1 MAIDKGKVISV
12 TSVKGG
18 VGKTTILL
26 NLAGI
31 YYMMKKKVLIIDFDL
46 YSGGVAALLNVKN
59 NKDIF
64 QLMDSISNGRFSCLS
79 DYVTSYNKGIDV
91 IASPRDPRQAM
102 KTQNKYIPLILDM
115 AKEEYDVVL
124 VDTTHIIDERNL
136 LILDNSYMSL
146 FVITNDLIDLKNMK
160 SLMSIFKDASK
171 TNYLV
176 CLNQARDTGRDYL
189 SLFDIR
195 NIIKTNI
202 DYTISRNFYIKNIDK
217 YVLDGEILTM
227 NKNILRFHGTDIH
240 HMECMA
246 KDLISEIHREDVTNN
261 G

>member
-1 MAIDKGKVISV
+1 MAKKRGKVISV
-12 TSVKGG
+12 SSVKGG

-59 NKDIF
+59 EKDVF
-64 QLMDSISNGRFSCLS
+64 QLMDSISNGRFSS
-79 DYVTSYNKGIDV
+79 IDDYVTSYNRGIDV
-91 IASPRDPRQAM
+91 LAAPRDPRQAM
-102 KTQNKYIPLILDM
+102 KMTNRYIPLILDM
-115 AKEEYDVVL
+115 TRKDYDVIL
-124 VDTTHIIDERNL
+124 VDTTHILDERNL
-136 LILDNSYMSL
+136 LILDSSYMSL

-160 SLMSIFKDASK
+160 SLMSIFKDADK
-171 TNYLV
+171 KNYLV

-217 YVLDGEILTM
+217 YVLDGEILTL
-227 NKNILRFHGTDIH
+227 NKNILRFHSSDIH
-240 HMECMA
+240 HMESMA
-246 KDLISEIHREDVTNN
+246 GDLISESHKENI
-261 G
+261 